1 MTVIIKKPGII
12 LASNSPRRREL
23 LGMAG
28 IKFEV
33 IPASFDEESVPF
45 MEPSEYT
52 KLLAEQK
59 ALEIARKNPDHMV
72 IGADTIVV
80 IDDQILNKPSSKN
93 DATKMMRML
102 SGRTHRVFTGICLAC
117 LSEHRI
123 YTDSIIT
130 DVTFKSLTNEEIN
143 WYTNTDEPYDK
154 AGGYA
159 VQGAGV
165 FMIESINGSYT
176 NVIGL
181 PVSHV
186 LSHLLDNGFI
196 SYK

>member
-28 IKFEV
+28 IEFEV
-33 IPASFDEESVPF
+33 VPASFDEESVPF

-59 ALEIARKNPDHMV
+59 ALEVARKNPDHMV

-80 IDDQILNKPSSKN
+80 IDDQILNKPSSKT
-93 DATKMMRML
+93 DAVKMLKML

-117 LSEHRI
+117 LSEHLI
-123 YTDSIIT
+123 YSDSIIT

-165 FMIESINGSYT
+165 FMIESIKGSYT

-196 SYK
+196 SY

>member
-1 MTVIIKKPGII
+1 MGIIIKKPGII

-23 LGMAG
+23 LGLAG
-28 IKFEV
+28 FEFKV
-33 IPASFDEESVPF
+33 EPAFFDEESVPF

-59 ALEIARKNPDHMV
+59 AIEVARRSPDHIV

-80 IDDQILNKPSSKN
+80 IDDQILNKPASK
-93 DATKMMRML
+93 AEAMKMTRML
-102 SGRTHRVFTGICLAC
+102 SGRTHKVFTGFCIAC
-117 LSEHRI
+117 LSDHII
-123 YTDSIIT
+123 YTDCIISE
-130 DVTFKSLTNEEIN
+130 VSFRSLSDKEIN
-143 WYTNTDEPYDK
+143 WYTDTDEPYDK

-165 FMIESINGSYT
+165 FMIDSIKGSYT
-176 NVIGL
+176 NVIGI

-186 LSHLLDNGFI
+186 MSKLLELGYI
-196 SYK
+196 SYN